1 MIRAY
6 GEQKDEKEIP
16 DIWHKANMKQVEA
29 KAKSKDR
36 TKTKSKDDSTSTT
49 RRSGFSQPRTNTN
62 YKLVAGVGTI
72 PYLPDCPNNLRT
84 NNHCY

>member
-1 MIRAY
+1 VIRAY

-36 TKTKSKDDSTSTT
+36 TKTKSKDDSTST
-49 RRSGFSQPRTNTN
+49 
-62 YKLVAGVGTI
+62 A
-72 PYLPDCPNNLRT
+72 
-84 NNHCY
+84 